1 MITFFFFFFFFKMRK
16 LRHRKVEITQLV
28 NDRSSLVP
36 NLMSTRFH
44 IGSQIGDISVGDA
57 KITSQAVSKDAGNIY
72 NNTNSTMG
80 TS

>member
-1 MITFFFFFFFFKMRK
+1 MMIKE
-16 LRHRKVEITQLV
+16 VQLFSPV
-28 NDRSSLVP
+28 LLNERDACYTVDQCCDILLS
-36 NLMSTRFH
+36 RFH